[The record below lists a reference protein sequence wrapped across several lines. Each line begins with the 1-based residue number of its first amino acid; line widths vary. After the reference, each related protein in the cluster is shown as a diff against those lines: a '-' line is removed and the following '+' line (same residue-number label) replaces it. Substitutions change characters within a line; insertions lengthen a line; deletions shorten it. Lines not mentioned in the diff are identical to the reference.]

1 MKIKLSIFVLFFSL
15 LLGIHSTQPEWG
27 FYGHR
32 KINRKAVFTLPQEL
46 LPFYKYHIEFVTE
59 HAVDPDKRRYATKFE
74 AVRHYIDID
83 HWEVFPFDTI
93 PREYPHAMLKYGEF
107 WSVDQNSDT
116 SVFRLVQYDDP
127 NFLKTFEADSL
138 KSLYYQTIH
147 HKRFDDD
154 IVLDCSSFEDL
165 NPNAGTCQS
174 LIFVDNFSGYGILP
188 YFFPGYYQKLVNAFK
203 AKDIKRIIQ
212 YSADIGHYVGD
223 AHVPLHTTENYNG
236 QLTDQVGIH
245 AFWESRLPELFADE
259 SYDFFVG
266 KAEYIDNIHDYIWD
280 VILDSHDLLDEV
292 LEFEKKLSEEF
303 PSDQQFCFENRLE
316 KTIRTQCEA
325 YSEAYHTSLDGM
337 VETRMRDAI
346 QSIGSVWMSAWIDAG
361 QPDLTKNLDIAW
373 NKLDDKEKEELNK
386 MFKAG
391 QIKGRNHDN

>member
-1 MKIKLSIFVLFFSL
+1 MKFNLTILVILFSF
-15 LLGIHSTQPEWG
+15 LLGIQSTQPEWG

-83 HWEVFPFDTI
+83 HWEQYPFDTI

-116 SVFRLVQYDDP
+116 SIFMLKQYDEP
-127 NFLKTFEADSL
+127 SFLKTYEADSM
-138 KSLYYQTIH
+138 KSLYYNTIH
-147 HKRFDDD
+147 QLRFDDD
-154 IVLDCSSFEDL
+154 IVLDCSSFKDL
-165 NPNAGTCQS
+165 NPYAESCQT
-174 LIFVDNFSGYGILP
+174 LIFVDKFSGYGILP
-188 YFFPGYYQKLVNAFK
+188 YFFPEYYQKLVRAFK
-203 AKDIKRIIQ
+203 SKDTKRIIQ

-236 QLTDQVGIH
+236 QLTDQIGIH

-259 SYDFFVG
+259 TYDFFVG
-266 KAEYIDNIHDYIWD
+266 KAEYIDNIQDYIWQ
-280 VILDSHDLLDEV
+280 VIFDSHDLLDEV
-292 LEFEKKLSEEF
+292 LEFEKRLSEEF

-346 QSIGSVWMSAWIDAG
+346 QSIGSVWLSAWIDAG
-361 QPDLTKNLDIAW
+361 QPDLTKDLDIAW
-373 NKLDDKEKEELNK
+373 NKMDDKEKEELNK
-386 MFKAG
+386 QFKAG